1 MCLVAKI
8 NLNINEMK
16 MKMACFEQSLKG
28 IRSTLLQFVQFQIK
42 NKSVCLVTLV
52 FFSLNF
58 TRLCGN
64 EQMT

>member
-1 MCLVAKI
+1 MLSCKI
-8 NLNINEMK
+8 SLHENE

-28 IRSTLLQFVQFQIK
+28 IKSTLLQFVQFQIK
-42 NKSVCLVTLV
+42 YKSVCLVTLM